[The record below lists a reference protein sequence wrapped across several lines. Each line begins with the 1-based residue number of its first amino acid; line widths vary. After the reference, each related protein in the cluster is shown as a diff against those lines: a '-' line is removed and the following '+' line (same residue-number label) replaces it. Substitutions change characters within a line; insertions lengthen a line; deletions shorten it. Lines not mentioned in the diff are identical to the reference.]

1 MRILPVVFVTTIL
14 RGMFMP
20 HGHEHQIDMTC
31 VGLPCSL
38 IIVNPKRS

>member
-1 MRILPVVFVTTIL
+1 MHIFPVVFETTIL

-20 HGHEHQIDMTC
+20 REHEHQINMTC